1 MKKQLFSREIFSNI
15 VKSIELG
22 KVTFLLGSRQSG
34 KTSLMRLALD
44 HFEGRDFKC
53 FYLDI
58 EDSRNIPIFES
69 IENVEAYLVSRQVD
83 LETDDILLAIDEF
96 YASNNVIKIF
106 KLICDHYPGVRVMAS
121 GSSAV
126 EARATIQESLAG
138 RMRIIDV
145 YPLSFQESLVFK
157 QHPYLETI
165 TSSDQNI
172 PSLVIEKLKKDLE
185 DLLIYGG
192 YPKVSLLQS
201 PDDRIDE
208 IYDIYS
214 TYIQK
219 DIRALLGDE
228 DIISFNK
235 LVKLL
240 AAQSGQLLNIAS
252 MSKYLKISRK
262 AVEKYLFILEKTFV
276 IHLLP
281 PYSSNV
287 KKTVVKIPKLFFV
300 DTGMM
305 NMAIENFTAIQ
316 LRQNKGS
323 IFETFILAELLKYK
337 KKYQQLYFYR
347 TSSGT
352 EIDFILN
359 DVKSGLI
366 PMKVKY
372 KDFDA
377 PVVPKALLEFCKAEH
392 IAKAYI
398 LNRNFS
404 AQVQHNGTQFI
415 FLPFSSTKSIFDHI

>member
-34 KTSLMRLALD
+34 KTSLLHLVLD
-44 HFEGRDFKC
+44 HFREQGLKC

-69 IENVEAYLVSRQVD
+69 IKNVEAYLVSRQVD
-83 LETDDILLAIDEF
+83 LEKDNILLAIDEF

-106 KLICDHYPGVRVMAS
+106 KLLCDHYPGIRVMAS

-126 EARATIQESLAG
+126 EARANIQESLAG
-138 RMRIIDV
+138 RMRVIDV
-145 YPLSFQESLVFK
+145 YPLSFVESLQFK
-157 QHPYLETI
+157 QNPYLENI
-165 TSSDQNI
+165 TSSPQDI
-172 PSLVIEKLKKDLE
+172 PNLVVEKLQKDIM
-185 DLLIYGG
+185 IYGG
-192 YPKVSLLQS
+192 YPKVSLLHS

-252 MSKYLKISRK
+252 ISKSLKISRK
-262 AVEKYLFILEKTFV
+262 TVEKYLFILEKTFV
-276 IHLLP
+276 IYLLP
-281 PYSSNV
+281 PYGSNI

-305 NMAIENFTAIQ
+305 NMAIENFTPIE

-347 TSSGT
+347 TTSGT

-359 DVKSGLI
+359 DVKTGLI
-366 PMKVKY
+366 PMEVKY
-372 KDFDA
+372 KDLDS
-377 PVVPKALLEFCKAEH
+377 PVVPKGMLEFCKAEQLS
-392 IAKAYI
+392 KAYI
-398 LNRNFS
+398 LNKRLS
-404 AQVQHNGTQFI
+404 AETRHNGTLFI
-415 FLPFSSTKSIFDHI
+415 FLPFASIKNIFHQL